1 MNTQE
6 QVCCPELDVEKWD
19 KKTFTWDKK
28 PFIAESIPTFFHMPL
43 VTMIDQKTKKMGA
56 LAEKA
61 NANIP
66 DIADALL
73 LFHDS
78 SAFKSEIYYAVR
90 KKVDGAHNT
99 TLSGT
104 FEASVFDG
112 PYDAIP
118 KYIKKM
124 DKHLSEHGKKAKDY
138 YVHYAYCPKCSVKF
152 GHNYIILF
160 AKV

>member
-1 MNTQE
+1 MNTQD

-28 PFIAESIPTFFHMPL
+28 LFIAESIPTFFHMPL

-78 SAFKSEIYYAVR
+78 SAFKSEIYYAVS

>member
-1 MNTQE
+1 MNPETQA
-6 QVCCPELDVEKWD
+6 CCPKLDVEKWD
-19 KKTFTWDKK
+19 KKTISWDKK
-28 PFIAESIPTFFHMPL
+28 LFITESIPTFFHMPL

-66 DIADALL
+66 DIEDALL

-78 SAFKSEIYYAVR
+78 SSFRSEIYYAVS

-104 FEASVFDG
+104 FVARVFDG
-112 PYDAIP
+112 PYDATP
-118 KYIKKM
+118 KFIKKM
-124 DKHLSEHGKKAKDY
+124 DKHLSEDGKKAKEY
-138 YVHYAYCPKCSVKF
+138 YVHYAYCPKCAVKF

>member
-1 MNTQE
+1 
-6 QVCCPELDVEKWD
+6 
-19 KKTFTWDKK
+19 
-28 PFIAESIPTFFHMPL
+28 
-43 VTMIDQKTKKMGA
+43 MIDSKTKKMAA

-78 SAFKSEIYYAVR
+78 SAFTSEIYYAVS

-104 FEASVFDG
+104 FVAGVFDG

-124 DKHLSEHGKKAKDY
+124 DKHLSGDGMKAKDY
-138 YVHYAYCPKCSVKF
+138 YVHYAYCPKCAVKYD
-152 GHNYIILF
+152 HNYMILF

>member
-1 MNTQE
+1 MNAENQG
-6 QVCCPELDVEKWD
+6 CCPEFDVEKWD

-28 PFIAESIPTFFHMPL
+28 LFITESIPTFFHMPL

-78 SAFKSEIYYAVR
+78 SSFRSEIYYAVS

-104 FEASVFDG
+104 FVAGVFDG

-124 DKHLSEHGKKAKDY
+124 DKYLSENGKKSKDY
-138 YVHYAYCPKCSVKF
+138 YVHHAYCPKCAVKF

>member
-1 MNTQE
+1 MNTEDQI
-6 QVCCPELDVEKWD
+6 CCPEFEVEKWD
-19 KKTFTWDKK
+19 KKTITWDKK
-28 PFIAESIPTFFHMPL
+28 LFIKESIPTFFHMPL
-43 VTMIDQKTKKMGA
+43 VTMIDSKTKKMAA

-78 SAFKSEIYYAVR
+78 SAFTSEIYYAVS

-104 FEASVFDG
+104 FVAGVFDG

-118 KYIKKM
+118 KYIKQM
-124 DKHLSEHGKKAKDY
+124 DKHLSGDGMKAKDY
-138 YVHYAYCPKCSVKF
+138 YVHYAYCPKCAVKYD
-152 GHNYIILF
+152 HNYMILF
-160 AKV
+160 AQV

>member
-1 MNTQE
+1 MSAQNQA
-6 QVCCPELDVEKWD
+6 CCPEFDVEKWD

-28 PFIAESIPTFFHMPL
+28 LFITESIPTFFHMPL

-78 SAFKSEIYYAVR
+78 SAFKSEIYYAVT
-90 KKVDGAHNT
+90 KKVQGAHNT
-99 TLSGT
+99 ALSGT
-104 FEASVFDG
+104 FEAGVFDG

-118 KYIKKM
+118 KYIRKM
-124 DKHLSEHGKKAKDY
+124 DKHLSENGKKAKDY

-160 AKV
+160 ANV

>member
-1 MNTQE
+1 MNTEDQI
-6 QVCCPELDVEKWD
+6 CCPEFEVEKWD
-19 KKTFTWDKK
+19 KKTITWDKK
-28 PFIAESIPTFFHMPL
+28 LFIKESIPTFFHNPL
-43 VTMIDQKTKKMGA
+43 VTMIDSKTKKMGA

-78 SAFKSEIYYAVR
+78 SAFTSEIYYAVS

-104 FEASVFDG
+104 FMAGVFDG

-118 KYIKKM
+118 KYIKQM
-124 DKHLSEHGKKAKDY
+124 DKRLSGEGKKARDY
-138 YVHYAYCPKCSVKF
+138 YVHYAYCPKCAVKYD
-152 GHNYIILF
+152 HNYMILF
-160 AKV
+160 AQV

>member
-1 MNTQE
+1 MNTRDQI
-6 QVCCPELDVEKWD
+6 CCPEFDVGKWD
-19 KKTFTWDKK
+19 QKSFTWDKK
-28 PFIAESIPTFFHMPL
+28 LFIKESIPTFFHMPL
-43 VTMIDQKTKKMGA
+43 VTMIDSKTKKMAA

-78 SAFKSEIYYAVR
+78 TAFTSEIYYAVS

-104 FEASVFDG
+104 FVAGVFDG

-124 DKHLSEHGKKAKDY
+124 DKQLSGDGKKAMDY
-138 YVHYAYCPKCSVKF
+138 YVHYAYCPKCAVKF